1 MKWCV
6 FFCCKQNRKTKYF
19 WDLETK
25 WIDNFFGLCDISLIP
40 IQIQTQHIKILW
52 KKCEPTLSM
61 SKYRKTHHSTVHHL
75 NISDFYIIN
84 VYVKFVLLLL
94 GYFFLFFFVFTISHN
109 HSIQNVYYSSHTRT
123 LQFLFTYTYILSF
136 MLWYFINVHLT
147 WFQFSTLCRFG
158 FYYEICN
165 MTWHLHF
172 VTTCKY
178 GNRLSSKLY
187 ILHFEFEENFNLLWS
202 YNTLYWIPMWM
213 CALILYCDMSNK
225 HSFKFRY
232 KYKHLIWHIDLYVI
246 ELNR

>member
-1 MKWCV
+1 MWSSCFCFWV
-6 FFCCKQNRKTKYF
+6 IFFYF
-19 WDLETK
+19 SSSSQFHT
-25 WIDNFFGLCDISLIP
+25 IIP
-40 IQIQTQHIKILW
+40 FK
-52 KKCEPTLSM
+52 M
-61 SKYRKTHHSTVHHL
+61 
-75 NISDFYIIN
+75 YIIA
-84 VYVKFVLLLL
+84 
-94 GYFFLFFFVFTISHN
+94 
-109 HSIQNVYYSSHTRT
+109 HTRAQRT
-123 LQFLFTYTYILSF
+123 LQFLFTYTYIHSF

>member
-75 NISDFYIIN
+75 NISDFYIVN

-123 LQFLFTYTYILSF
+123 AHTTVFIHIYIYTFIYVVIFHKCSF
-136 MLWYFINVHLT
+136 DLIPIFNIVSV
-147 WFQFSTLCRFG
+147 WF
-158 FYYEICN
+158 
-165 MTWHLHF
+165 
-172 VTTCKY
+172 
-178 GNRLSSKLY
+178 
-187 ILHFEFEENFNLLWS
+187 LLW
-202 YNTLYWIPMWM
+202 NL
-213 CALILYCDMSNK
+213 
-225 HSFKFRY
+225 
-232 KYKHLIWHIDLYVI
+232 
-246 ELNR
+246 